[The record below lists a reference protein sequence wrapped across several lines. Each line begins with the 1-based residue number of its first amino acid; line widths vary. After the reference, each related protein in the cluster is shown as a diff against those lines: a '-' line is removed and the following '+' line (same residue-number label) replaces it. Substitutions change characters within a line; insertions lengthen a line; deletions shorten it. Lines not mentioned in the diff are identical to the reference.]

1 MCVDFGMG
9 RSPKT
14 VWNYNIDNSGGW
26 TVLYYTQLCKVP
38 VSQIH
43 NPSKSYLQKPRHKC
57 ILMQQY
63 SNGWRVCWTLVASSV
78 VRLATVSRT
87 DYSPGVWKRNSPPCP
102 VPHGDCV
109 TAFVL
114 ASALPAGC
122 YLGPA
127 ALFVTPLT
135 LHRFTAPFP
144 FSRPTTLLSFCPSA
158 FEISCL
164 LTPRRS
170 KEKHW
175 TEWIL
180 YSTHTHADKNVW
192 RKRKTSLSLYDV
204 NTLDEKPKSL
214 LAQKY

>member
-1 MCVDFGMG
+1 MCVDFKMG
-9 RSPKT
+9 RSLKT
-14 VWNYNIDNSGGW
+14 DWNYNIDNSGGW
-26 TVLYYTQLCKVP
+26 TVLYYTQLCKIP

-43 NPSKSYLQKPRHKC
+43 NPFESYLQKPRHTC
-57 ILMQQY
+57 ILIQQY

-78 VRLATVSRT
+78 IRLATVSRT

-135 LHRFTAPFP
+135 LLRFTAPFP

-164 LTPRRS
+164 LTPAGLKRN
-170 KEKHW
+170 
-175 TEWIL
+175 TEQNE
-180 YSTHTHADKNVW
+180 YNTVHARTHADKCM
-192 RKRKTSLSLYDV
+192 SE
-204 NTLDEKPKSL
+204 EKNKFVSIRCEYSWWE
-214 LAQKY
+214 A